1 LNQQF
6 RFRQFPAG
14 NPLANILVVVAGVFV
29 ISLVLTLGFFVFLGI
44 AGFILI
50 MAATMSIRGWWY
62 RRKFA
67 ASKRGTTT
75 SQTRVRE
82 THRIIEGEYQE
93 VHRTQGRDEQ
103 R

>member
-1 LNQQF
+1 MNQQF

-14 NPLANILVVVAGVFV
+14 NPLANILVIIAGIFV

-44 AGFILI
+44 AGFVLV
-50 MAATMSIRGWWY
+50 MASVMGIRGWWY

-67 ASKRGTTT
+67 AGARGTASTKT
-75 SQTRVRE
+75 EVHDS
-82 THRIIEGEYQE
+82 HRIIEGEYHE
-93 VHRTQGRDEQ
+93 IRRGNGHDDQ

>member
-6 RFRQFPAG
+6 RYRQFPAG
-14 NPLANILVVVAGVFV
+14 NPLANILVVVAGIFV

-50 MAATMSIRGWWY
+50 MAAVMSIRGWWY

-67 ASKRGTTT
+67 AGERGSAN

-93 VHRTQGRDEQ
+93 VDRTKGRDEQ

>member
-14 NPLANILVVVAGVFV
+14 NPLANILVVVAGIFV

-44 AGFILI
+44 AGFILV
-50 MAATMSIRGWWY
+50 MATVMSIRGWWY

-67 ASKRGTTT
+67 TRERGTAS
-75 SQTRVRE
+75 SQTRVHE
-82 THRIIEGEYQE
+82 SHRIIEGEYHE
-93 VHRTQGRDEQ
+93 VRRGNGRDE
-103 R
+103 